1 MAGRTEP
8 RMFNLKE
15 GVMEDLESGKK
26 PRNKYSINGET
37 RYLKNGVECRCASKR
52 PRSAQEKAEAKE
64 RETDEHKEQ
73 EALFT
78 TVVFT
83 LKALFRQLG
92 EWETWN
98 SFARKLTIT
107 GWILCNK
114 LNNSCCDVNGV
125 RNFRAFVFSLGWLA
139 NPLYTRLSRQ
149 GWTVTLEWEDRCH
162 RRANRGT
169 DRLMIGYFYH
179 SYANAPQVIVDT
191 GATRA
196 DGRVEF
202 TLPSKGFDGE
212 ALPADE
218 VVHVYPFF
226 TRPDRSDSSRSL
238 YFRVREGIDEEV

>member
-1 MAGRTEP
+1 
-8 RMFNLKE
+8 
-15 GVMEDLESGKK
+15 MENLESVEKR
-26 PRNKYSINGET
+26 RNKYSINGET

-64 RETDEHKEQ
+64 RASEGRKEWM
-73 EALFT
+73 
-78 TVVFT
+78 VVFGVVSSV

-92 EWETWN
+92 EWQTWN
-98 SFARKLTIT
+98 AFADKLTIT
-107 GWILCNK
+107 GWSLCSK

-149 GWTVTLEWEDRCH
+149 GWTLTLEWEDRCH

-169 DRLMIGYFYH
+169 DRLMVGYFYH

-191 GATRA
+191 GVTRA

-202 TLPSKGFDGE
+202 TLPGKGFDGE
-212 ALPADE
+212 ALPGDE
-218 VVHVYPFF
+218 VVHIYPFF